1 MTAKTVKQ
9 KKLAYSYFRVKQEFE
24 TQTFMRPKNEACLDN
39 VTLKSDVGSSEM
51 SQSSESSDAGTVGDA
66 AFVVQHLQI
75 LATKNIVLIL
85 RQKSR
90 HESCVPCKDLN
101 KLWK

>member
-1 MTAKTVKQ
+1 MTAKKN
-9 KKLAYSYFRVKQEFE
+9 LAYSDFRVKQEMVSLRHKHSRE
-24 TQTFMRPKNEACLDN
+24 PKEEACLDN

-51 SQSSESSDAGTVGDA
+51 GQSSESSDAGTVGDA

-85 RQKSR
+85 RQKSQHER
-90 HESCVPCKDLN
+90 HIPCKDLN
-101 KLWK
+101 KIRK